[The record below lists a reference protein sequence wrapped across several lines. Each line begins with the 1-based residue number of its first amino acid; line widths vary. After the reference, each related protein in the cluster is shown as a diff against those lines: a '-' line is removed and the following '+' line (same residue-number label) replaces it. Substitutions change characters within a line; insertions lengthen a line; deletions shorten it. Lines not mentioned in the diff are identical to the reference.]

1 MTRQGISAPH
11 SFAYK
16 RRHGLTDAEYLAVS
30 QMAEANADEIDV
42 FCIVKGRMHSL
53 HPNGPPTLVLPR
65 DRLLALLTPAP
76 IHWEA
81 ATPFPQKR
89 MDKLLQL
96 ADTLEMMTGDWGANF
111 SYFRAAAAL
120 RDLVHGHACLP
131 IVPGWLGQASV
142 PHAPIERYTGNVYF
156 GHLPNMSWR
165 MLVSF
170 RG

>member
-1 MTRQGISAPH
+1 MRQGISAPH

-16 RRHGLTDAEYLAVS
+16 RRHGLTDPELLAVS
-30 QMAEANADEIDV
+30 QMAEANADDIDV
-42 FCIVKGRMHSL
+42 FCTVKGRMHSL

-120 RDLVHGHACLP
+120 RDLVHGHACLSLG
-131 IVPGWLGQASV
+131 GWVKHLCPMLQLSATQAMCILGICQTCHGAC
-142 PHAPIERYTGNVYF
+142 
-156 GHLPNMSWR
+156 
-165 MLVSF
+165 
-170 RG
+170 

>member
-1 MTRQGISAPH
+1 
-11 SFAYK
+11 
-16 RRHGLTDAEYLAVS
+16 
-30 QMAEANADEIDV
+30 MAEANGDDMDV
-42 FCIVKGRMHSL
+42 FCTVKHRMHSL

-111 SYFRAAAAL
+111 SYF
-120 RDLVHGHACLP
+120 
-131 IVPGWLGQASV
+131 
-142 PHAPIERYTGNVYF
+142 
-156 GHLPNMSWR
+156 
-165 MLVSF
+165 
-170 RG
+170 